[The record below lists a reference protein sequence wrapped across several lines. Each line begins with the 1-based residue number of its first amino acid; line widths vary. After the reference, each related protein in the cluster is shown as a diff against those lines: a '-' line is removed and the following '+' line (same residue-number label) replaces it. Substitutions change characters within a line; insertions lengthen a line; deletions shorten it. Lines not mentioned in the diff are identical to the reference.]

1 MAEITGEIQQYQ
13 NQPYCLKVEHEIR
26 VSSSSSFSSA
36 PSKCHPKLTR
46 SSVPQRFFEN
56 LNPMG
61 NMGEKEFADYL
72 FKMSLDIEPRNCRQ
86 PPRFVSAAAARRSR
100 VPSRA
105 SLKVPRVLSVP
116 QPRKTVY
123 TLKSPGIRPV
133 RTSTSGTLKG
143 HPVPLERE
151 PPHKITFRSIA
162 ETEPPETPP
171 SASVPTS
178 PNTPTPPQSASSDLS
193 SVFMEHD
200 LGSLCGSESR
210 SHSGFACVKEKAT
223 FLIGVLVFTGSS
235 SLFGSTHL
243 PTSSECLVSFYL
255 GGRGGGCLR
264 MWDGFNGGGLFPQ
277 SSSLCPAA
285 ACTNSGRS
293 S

>member
-1 MAEITGEIQQYQ
+1 
-13 NQPYCLKVEHEIR
+13 
-26 VSSSSSFSSA
+26 
-36 PSKCHPKLTR
+36 
-46 SSVPQRFFEN
+46 
-56 LNPMG
+56 MG

-86 PPRFVSAAAARRSR
+86 PPRF
-100 VPSRA
+100 
-105 SLKVPRVLSVP
+105 
-116 QPRKTVY
+116 PRKTVY

-200 LGSLCGSESR
+200 LGSLCGS
-210 SHSGFACVKEKAT
+210 
-223 FLIGVLVFTGSS
+223 SS
-235 SLFGSTHL
+235 SLFGSAHL
-243 PTSSECLVSFYL
+243 PTSKLQSVSCGSLHQLGEEQLKPPPLPPRRKDAMSEAKV
-255 GGRGGGCLR
+255 RTE
-264 MWDGFNGGGLFPQ
+264 PP
-277 SSSLCPAA
+277 PAA
-285 ACTNSGRS
+285 SV
-293 S
+293 